1 MKNGMHMVSPRQ
13 PTCYLPNN
21 LATAITIKRLSAFSL
36 HPGSIQTSLQRHV
49 DVEQELKR
57 VMCHYDG
64 NEMALT
70 PEFMELLY

>member
-49 DVEQELKR
+49 DVEQVFETRHVPLR
-57 VMCHYDG
+57 WQRDG
-64 NEMALT
+64 IDS
-70 PEFMELLY
+70 